1 MQQNQLKSFHNVAL
15 HGGFSNAARALNQT
29 QPAISEQ
36 VRKLEQSYDVLLFIR
51 EHRSVRLTE
60 QGEQLFLL
68 TRQLFEVEDRIS
80 DYLSQTRT
88 TVEGTLRIIVDSA
101 HHITDI
107 LGRFRARY
115 PKVFVSLRTG
125 NTAEILQS
133 LRSYTAEIGVL
144 GSQITNRDMDT
155 HDLGATQIIA
165 CASKDFPLAENP
177 ELTLAELA
185 KLPLVFREQGSR
197 TRQKLQEAASAQ
209 GVKLR
214 PAIEIEGREAMREV
228 VASGAGIGFVSQAE
242 FGHDARLVQVMLK
255 DVDIQMS
262 ETLVCMKQ
270 RGEVRAIRTFMR
282 FASEGGSA

>member
-1 MQQNQLKSFHNVAL
+1 MQQNQLKAFHNVAL

-51 EHRSVRLTE
+51 EHRSVHLTK

-68 TRQLFEVEDRIS
+68 TRQLFEVEDRIT
-80 DYLSQTRT
+80 DYLSQSRT
-88 TVEGTLRIIVDSA
+88 TVEGTLRIIVDSV

-107 LGRFRARY
+107 LGHFRARH

-125 NTAEILQS
+125 NTAEVLQS

-144 GSQITNRDMDT
+144 GSQITSRDMDT
-155 HDLGATQIIA
+155 HDLGATRIIA
-165 CASKDFPLAENP
+165 CASKDFPLFENP

-197 TRQKLQEAASAQ
+197 TRQKLQEAAAAQ

-242 FGHDARLVQVMLK
+242 FGHDARLVQVTLK

-270 RGEVRAIRTFMR
+270 RAEVRAIRTFMR
-282 FASEGGSA
+282 FAASD

>member
-1 MQQNQLKSFHNVAL
+1 MQQNQLKAFHYVAL
-15 HGGFSNAARALNQT
+15 QGGFSKAAKALNQT

-51 EHRSVRLTE
+51 EHRLVRLTE

-68 TRQLFEVEDRIS
+68 TRQLFEVEDRITEH
-80 DYLSQTRT
+80 LSQSRT
-88 TVEGTLRIIVDSA
+88 TVAGTLRIIVDSA

-107 LGRFRARY
+107 LGRFRARH
-115 PKVFVSLRTG
+115 PKVFVTMRTG

-144 GSQITNRDMDT
+144 GSQITSRDVDT
-155 HDLGATQIIA
+155 HDLGATKIIA
-165 CASKDFPLAENP
+165 CASKDFPLPENP
-177 ELTLAELA
+177 KLTLAELA
-185 KLPLVFREQGSR
+185 TLPLVFREQGSR
-197 TRQKLQEAASAQ
+197 TRQKVQEAATTQ
-209 GVKLR
+209 GIKLR

-242 FGHDARLVQVMLK
+242 FGHDARLVQVSLK

-282 FASEGGSA
+282 FAASG